1 MLPSLSS
8 LDQIATAIDNA
19 RTANKLLL
27 LKFGAKWCKPCKMIA
42 PVTQRLVENNS
53 STLQGFE
60 VDVDEVKE
68 ALVQFNVSS
77 LPTFLLIFN
86 GNVISF
92 WTGADNQ
99 ALEDHIYPE
108 IDKLLHR
115 LSQAA
120 EAKQN

>member
-8 LDQIATAIDNA
+8 LEDIATAIDNA
-19 RTANKLLL
+19 RNANKLLL

-42 PVTQRLVENNS
+42 PVTQRLVESNS
-53 STLQGFE
+53 TTLSGFE
-60 VDVDEVKE
+60 VDVDEVVE

-86 GNVISF
+86 GNVVST

-99 ALEDHIYPE
+99 ALEDHVYPE
-108 IDKLLHR
+108 IDKLTK
-115 LSQAA
+115 SV
-120 EAKQN
+120 

>member
-19 RTANKLLL
+19 KAANKLLL

-68 ALVQFNVSS
+68 ALIQFNVSS

-86 GNVISF
+86 GNVVST

-115 LSQAA
+115 LSQAV
-120 EAKQN
+120 EAKEN

>member
-115 LSQAA
+115 LSKAA